1 MANTKETKLAD
12 KGLSLIA
19 SLWVEATI
27 IIILCTS
34 LSSLASQ
41 FIWGARVGFVVSILW
56 AIYRC
61 KKEAF
66 KPELLSYK
74 QGGWMLWTIIIGCFI
89 SLIVQPHCFLDS
101 YSYRI
106 PQMMFWIQEGH
117 PWSVPNVDERINQMP
132 HVWPMLSA
140 SFYSIFG
147 EKGIALPNFISLLL
161 FIWLLKDT
169 AKNANVGDS
178 LVNYVVTIFIAAPVV
193 VMGAST
199 NDNVITC
206 TTFLFLSYFFACR
219 TETTPKNISLSAISF
234 ALACGIK
241 PQYLTLAPLWIGW
254 FFLYGT
260 KPYKQLKLSH
270 YLYLIPLALICSPIP
285 TLAVNQFYYG
295 NYNLPEVTDASTY
308 IFPDNTANSGRSF
321 GKSIAILLQQLLDI
335 PVNPLFNK
343 LNSMLPK
350 LGIEIIS
357 FSPLILAEGAS
368 LGLFAFIPLLWGLF
382 KKKNIKYCSKCIL
395 PLCAIIALLLTTY
408 ITNAETLG
416 RSFIG
421 FFWLMLPFVFL
432 GLAKCSKKLIIGFA
446 IFSFLAGLACIVL
459 DPSAPLWPAKTVPSK
474 INHPTLK
481 AQLEDYAHY
490 SKRQYAL
497 TETISNLPSGVDTV
511 GIIIQP
517 GNPLAELWLNERDLK
532 KIIPVGLNFSK
543 EYIEQKN
550 IEYLI
555 IKLPILRNEEEAQ
568 EYINKIGAKVYAI
581 NTYTTYMQKGPEPWF
596 LCKVKE

>member
-1 MANTKETKLAD
+1 MEDTTKTKFANN
-12 KGLSLIA
+12 GLCFIA
-19 SLWVEATI
+19 SLWIEATI

-34 LSSLASQ
+34 LASLVSQ
-41 FIWGARVGFVVSILW
+41 FIWGARAGFVISILW

-66 KPELLSYK
+66 KPKLLSYK

-117 PWSVPNVDERINQMP
+117 PWSVPNVDIRINQMP

-147 EKGIALPNFISLLL
+147 EKCIALPNFISLLL
-161 FIWLLKDT
+161 FIWLLKDS
-169 AKNANVGDS
+169 AKNANISDS
-178 LVNYVVTIFIAAPVV
+178 LINYVVTIFIAAPVV

-219 TETTPKNISLSAISF
+219 TETTPKNISFSAISF

-260 KPYKQLKLSH
+260 KPYKQLKIIH

-285 TLAVNQFYYG
+285 TLAVNQFCHGSYYR
-295 NYNLPEVTDASTY
+295 PFIADVTTVISNNPSGYSNNFIDST
-308 IFPDNTANSGRSF
+308 IKLF
-321 GKSIAILLQQLLDI
+321 KSHLDI
-335 PVNPLFNK
+335 PLNPLYK
-343 LNSMLPK
+343 SLNSL
-350 LGIEIIS
+350 LANYGLQR
-357 FSPLILAEGAS
+357 FYFRPLIVPEWAG
-368 LGLFAFIPLLWGLF
+368 LGLFSFIFFCIGIVSS
-382 KKKNIKYCSKCIL
+382 KKKVKTHT
-395 PLCAIIALLLTTY
+395 IIAIYSLAALTIAIYMTKAGS
-408 ITNAETLG
+408 IG

-421 FFWLMLPFVFL
+421 FFWLMLPFAFL
-432 GLAKCSKKLIIGFA
+432 GLTKLSKKMITTFTIC
-446 IFSFLAGLACIVL
+446 SFLTGLFCIIF
-459 DPSAPLWPAKTVPSK
+459 DPSAPLWPVNLSISK
-474 INHPTLK
+474 IENPKIKKQIL
-481 AQLEDYAHY
+481 DYSHY
-490 SKRQYAL
+490 SKRQYAA
-497 TETISNLPSGVDTV
+497 SNIINSIPVNENNL
-511 GIIIQP
+511 GIIIEGDTP
-517 GNPLAELWLNERDLK
+517 IAGLWLNDGNKKCIIPIGFNISSDYLKHK
-532 KIIPVGLNFSK
+532 KITYLLISHPKLINHDFYDFCKKNNLEIVEELKYTSK
-543 EYIEQKN
+543 
-550 IEYLI
+550 
-555 IKLPILRNEEEAQ
+555 
-568 EYINKIGAKVYAI
+568 
-581 NTYTTYMQKGPEPWF
+581 MQMGPEPWY

>member
-27 IIILCTS
+27 VIILCTS
-34 LSSLASQ
+34 LASLVSQ

-117 PWSVPNVDERINQMP
+117 PWSVPNVDMRINQMP

-140 SFYSIFG
+140 SFYSFFG

-169 AKNANVGDS
+169 ARNTDIKDQ

-219 TETTPKNISLSAISF
+219 TDTTPKNIALSAISF

-241 PQYLTLAPLWIGW
+241 PQYLTLAPLWVAW
-254 FFLYGT
+254 FFLYEA
-260 KPYKQLKLSH
+260 KPYKQLKFSH
-270 YLYLIPLALICSPIP
+270 YLYLIPLAIICSPIP
-285 TLAVNQFYYG
+285 TLAVNQIFYD
-295 NYNLPEVTDASTY
+295 NYNLPIVTDASTY
-308 IFPDNTANSGRSF
+308 IFPDSTANNGRSF
-321 GKSIAILLQQLLDI
+321 GKSMAILLQQLLDI

-343 LNSMLPK
+343 LNSMFTK
-350 LGIEIIS
+350 LGVES
-357 FSPLILAEGAS
+357 FSFRPLMLAEGAS

-382 KKKNIKYCSKCIL
+382 KKKNIKYCKCIL
-395 PLCAIIALLLTTY
+395 PLYAIIALLLTTY
-408 ITNAETLG
+408 MTNAETLG

-432 GLAKCSKKLIIGFA
+432 GLARCSKKLIMGFA
-446 IFSFLAGLACIVL
+446 IFSFLAGLACIIL
-459 DPSAPLWPAKTVPSK
+459 DPSAPLWPAKTVASK
-474 INHPTLK
+474 FNHPTLK
-481 AQLEDYAHY
+481 SQLEDYAHY

-497 TETISNLPSGVDTV
+497 TETISNLPNDVDTV
-511 GIIIQP
+511 GIIIQS
-517 GNPLAELWLNERDLK
+517 GNPLAELWLNKRDLK
-532 KIIPVGLNFSK
+532 KIIPVGLNFSR

-568 EYINKIGAKVYAI
+568 EFINKIGAKVYAI
-581 NTYTTYMQKGPEPWF
+581 NTYTTYMQKGQEPWF